1 MSKFNL
7 INLQVSVET
16 VQFNALVQLVTFLDD
31 FSFETP
37 FLVATY

>member
-16 VQFNALVQLVTFLDD
+16 VQFKALVQLVTFLDD